1 MLESPRMTQDYALSE
16 HALAQTMPAGEHNL
30 DHVAHFV
37 PDIEAAS
44 SALIKLG
51 FTLTPFSPQSHK
63 PDPDGPLVPAGTGN
77 RCVMLE
83 QGYLEFL
90 TPTHD
95 TPIAAQLR
103 TAMDRY
109 VGVHLVALGT
119 AAPGI
124 DYDRLQR
131 NGFGPLPTLSLQRPI
146 GTETGEE
153 TARFSVL
160 RVPPGVMAEGRIQ
173 FCQHHT
179 PQWVWQDRWTSH
191 ANGVVALRAV
201 IIVVPDLD
209 EAAERYGKYI
219 GMPAVVAGATRR
231 ITTRRGDVILMDATT
246 AKQHLGIKPPAMPW
260 IAGYVLLT
268 RDMDAAVKAARK
280 ARYKVVETP
289 SHVVVTLP
297 RVLGGRLIYQ
307 PETQSSVELR

>member
-1 MLESPRMTQDYALSE
+1 MLESPRMTSTESLPAY
-16 HALAQTMPAGEHNL
+16 ALAQTLPVGEHNL

-44 SALIKLG
+44 TALTRLG

-63 PDPDGPLVPAGTGN
+63 PDPEGPLVPAGTGN

-103 TAMDRY
+103 ASIDRY

-119 AAPGI
+119 AAPQI

-146 GTETGEE
+146 GTEAGEE

-179 PQWVWQDRWTSH
+179 PQWVWQERWISH

-209 EAAERYGKYI
+209 EAADRYAKYI
-219 GMPAVVAGATRR
+219 GMPAVVVGTTRR
-231 ITTRRGDVILMDATT
+231 ITTRRGDIILMDGPT

-268 RDMDAAVKAARK
+268 RDMEAALKAARK
-280 ARYKVVETP
+280 ARYKIVETP
-289 SHVVVTLP
+289 THAVVTMP

-307 PETQSSVELR
+307 SENQSSVELR